1 MQTRL
6 DFHFWDSS
14 NYIKSDYIRLSITMS
29 DLMPD
34 GSLIRVGFYDTLS
47 LNLGE
52 RSSFIVISYDGS
64 D

>member
-1 MQTRL
+1 
-6 DFHFWDSS
+6 
-14 NYIKSDYIRLSITMS
+14 MS
-29 DLMPD
+29 DLMP
-34 GSLIRVGFYDTLS
+34 GGWNSLIRVGFYDTLS